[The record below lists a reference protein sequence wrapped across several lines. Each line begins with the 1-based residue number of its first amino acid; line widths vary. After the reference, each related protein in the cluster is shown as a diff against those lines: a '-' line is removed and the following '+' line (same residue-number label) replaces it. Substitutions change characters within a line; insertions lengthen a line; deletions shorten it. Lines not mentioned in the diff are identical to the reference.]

1 MFGKFSCVAYLT
13 SLLPIITWLPRYK
26 CRTALINNLFAGF
39 TVAIPEVTYLC
50 FFPVLLYEKEYQKK
64 NLEMVPSDNYTSLS
78 VLDCMGSCLHNKYS
92 EDQPGQRYYCGN
104 EYVDQLERLAQPRGL
119 ALYNLVPDQLGRT
132 MGISC
137 L

>member
-1 MFGKFSCVAYLT
+1 M
-13 SLLPIITWLPRYK
+13 K
-26 CRTALINNLFAGF
+26 CRTDFINNLFAGF

-92 EDQPGQRYYCGN
+92 EDQPGQRYYCDN
-104 EYVDQLERLAQPRGL
+104 EYMDQLVAWPRPEAWPCTISTPSSWVAQWESPVSMNNRK
-119 ALYNLVPDQLGRT
+119 NTED
-132 MGISC
+132 
-137 L
+137 